1 MSNMKIDPSK
11 LLGFRLSAQDDQSAA
26 AEDGTQL
33 SLKAGDKIGEAKTGA
48 KVGEVKIGAKIG
60 VSKTGA

>member
-26 AEDGTQL
+26 AEDGAQL
-33 SLKAGDKIGEAKTGA
+33 SLKAGDKVGA
-48 KVGEVKIGAKIG
+48 KLGGKPNEPI
-60 VSKTGA
+60 